1 MKVCKSLAE
10 KMWPYFN
17 SFPLEKVDVN
27 VDNILGKTYFYM
39 LNLK

>member
-1 MKVCKSLAE
+1 MKAYKLFAE

-17 SFPLEKVDVN
+17 SFPLEKVDMN
-27 VDNILGKTYFYM
+27 VGNILGKNYFYM